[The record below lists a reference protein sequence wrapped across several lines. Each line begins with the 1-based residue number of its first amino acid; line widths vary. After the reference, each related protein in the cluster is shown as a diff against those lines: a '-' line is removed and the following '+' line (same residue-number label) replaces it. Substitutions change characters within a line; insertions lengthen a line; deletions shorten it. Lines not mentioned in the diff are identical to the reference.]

1 MTAQLQLRER
11 ATLLADLRQI
21 VQAMKNLALA
31 ELQRLQRSQPAL
43 AEAQTT
49 LEAAWLELADPT
61 ARPEGG
67 GAEDRIW
74 LVIGAERGFCGAFNA
89 HLADAVSTLQALP
102 GQTLWLAGQRLADAW
117 LANRPAGT
125 GQNPPRVLPGCGA
138 LDEAEPALAAWLQA
152 ATEAVAG
159 ATAPQGGPRPAVW
172 LLSTGPA
179 GLRAQR
185 LLPSPGAPQP
195 WSDAGA
201 AAPTAMSVSWASSP
215 PPRQAPIRLGLP
227 RPVLMAAVLHQTVRV
242 QLRAALE
249 TSLVQENHARLAQ
262 MQRAQD
268 HLDELAAELRRR
280 WARLRQADITNEL
293 ELLTAALGPDA
304 IPGRG

>member
-11 ATLLADLRQI
+11 AALLGDLRQI
-21 VQAMKNLALA
+21 VQAMKNLAMA

-49 LEAAWLELADPT
+49 LEAAWVQLADP
-61 ARPEGG
+61 APRPEGAR
-67 GAEDRIW
+67 AEDRIW

-89 HLADAVSTLQALP
+89 HLADAVSTLQARP

-117 LANRPAGT
+117 QASRPAGA
-125 GQNPPRVLPGCGA
+125 PEAPVRVLPGCGA
-138 LDEAEPALAAWLQA
+138 LDEAEPVLAAWLQA
-152 ATEAVAG
+152 ASEAMAVPAG
-159 ATAPQGGPRPAVW
+159 AQRTVW
-172 LLSTGPA
+172 LLSTGAA
-179 GLRAQR
+179 GLQAQR
-185 LLPSPGAPQP
+185 LLPAPGAARP
-195 WSDAGA
+195 WPDDET
-201 AAPTAMSVSWASSP
+201 AAPAATGATP
-215 PPRQAPIRLGLP
+215 PGTPVRLGLP

-268 HLDELAAELRRR
+268 HLDELAADLRRR
-280 WARLRQADITNEL
+280 WAGLRQADITNEL
-293 ELLTAALGPDA
+293 ELLTAALGRNGAADA
-304 IPGRG
+304 G

>member
-1 MTAQLQLRER
+1 MAVQQQLRER

-43 AEAQTT
+43 AEAQRT
-49 LEAAWLELADPT
+49 LEAAWGQLAAPPAMAGD
-61 ARPEGG
+61 A
-67 GAEDRIW
+67 AAARIW
-74 LVIGAERGFCGAFNA
+74 LLIGAERGFCGAFNA
-89 HLADAVSTLQALP
+89 HLAEAAEALQATP
-102 GQTLWLAGQRLADAW
+102 GQRVWLAGQRLAEAW
-117 LANRPAGT
+117 RANRPADT
-125 GQNPPRVLPGCGA
+125 EPAVLAPRVLPGCGA
-138 LDEAEPALAAWLQA
+138 LDEAEPVLAAWLQA
-152 ATEAVAG
+152 ATDATAG
-159 ATAPQGGPRPAVW
+159 AAAPVPSVW

-179 GLRAQR
+179 GLRSQR
-185 LLPSPGAPQP
+185 LLPAPGVPQP
-195 WSDAGA
+195 WDGAVAGDPPPIQPPPRA
-201 AAPTAMSVSWASSP
+201 AAP
-215 PPRQAPIRLGLP
+215 RLGLP
-227 RPVLMAAVLHQTVRV
+227 GPVLMAAVLHQTVRV

-293 ELLTAALGPDA
+293 ELLTAALGPGDA
-304 IPGRG
+304 A

>member
-11 ATLLADLRQI
+11 ATLLGDLRQI
-21 VQAMKNLALA
+21 VQAMKNLAMA

-49 LEAAWLELADPT
+49 LEAAWAQLADPM
-61 ARPEGG
+61 AHADRA

-89 HLADAVSTLQALP
+89 HLADAVSTLQARP

-117 LANRPAGT
+117 QASRPAGA
-125 GQNPPRVLPGCGA
+125 PDAPVRVLPGCGA
-138 LDEAEPALAAWLQA
+138 LDEAEPVLAAWLQA
-152 ATEAVAG
+152 ATEAMAPPAG
-159 ATAPQGGPRPAVW
+159 AQRAVW
-172 LLSTGPA
+172 LLSTRAA
-179 GLRAQR
+179 GLQAQR
-185 LLPSPGAPQP
+185 LLPSPGAPQVWP
-195 WSDAGA
+195 DAAPAAPPTRGA
-201 AAPTAMSVSWASSP
+201 AVPDLPV
-215 PPRQAPIRLGLP
+215 RLGLP

-268 HLDELAAELRRR
+268 HLDELAADLRRR
-280 WARLRQADITNEL
+280 WASLRQADITNEL
-293 ELLTAALGPDA
+293 ELLTAALGRDGA
-304 IPGRG
+304 TGGG